1 MTSRSTGWIQD
12 PGRLENLIKV
22 VELFDHN
29 SQTHLDLLRNLIPQK
44 VLPQDGR
51 QTFINQLRSRN
62 GYNNNYPKIGY
73 KYLVGTAFTPR
84 SSARCNGIV
93 QTLIPGQRRPFISDW
108 PANNF
113 IRWAETLGL
122 IQYYPVDDAYSITS
136 FGLRLT
142 QVNNISSKFNVLKEG
157 LLQYP
162 PVTRILELL
171 CIEYDRTPH
180 NPLLTKFELGKELGF
195 RGEDGFTTY
204 PQHLVVQAIAT
215 NSGQRNRILTNWE
228 GSSDKYARMICGWL
242 MHQRIGWVEKSAKTV
257 PVNIAGRVFTTNI
270 PQSYKITIEGINA
283 FRESRARSRHQQVP
297 KRVFFEMLATK
308 GTDKSY
314 LRTRRALTIQCLKS
328 WRTLQQIQT
337 HLKNDRLS
345 NIPINVIQD
354 DITNFKRIGLNVL
367 SNKQNKF
374 RIADNIINLRIP
386 TLATPQ
392 LVPSYITQTKLR
404 LSGLINYIDH
414 SYFDLIDLGF
424 DGRQNKLYELRI
436 VELLNLI
443 NSLKAL
449 HLSGGNRPE
458 IIAYSPD
465 VNPNNGVIMDSKSY
479 RGGFN
484 IPNPERDKMI
494 RYINEY
500 NQKNPTLNSNRW
512 WENFRAPDYPQNLLK
527 YSFVSGNFIGQFL
540 SQIQYILTQ
549 TGINGG
555 AITSE
560 KLIEKANAV
569 LNPNISYT
577 INNLFNDL
585 GCNRLVQ

>member
-1 MTSRSTGWIQD
+1 M
-12 PGRLENLIKV
+12 K
-22 VELFDHN
+22 
-29 SQTHLDLLRNLIPQK
+29 LLRSLIPRK

-51 QTFINQLRSRN
+51 QTFINELRSRSGHN
-62 GYNNNYPKIGY
+62 SHPKIDY
-73 KYLVGTAFTPR
+73 KCLVGTAFTPR

-93 QTLIPGQRRPFISDW
+93 QALIPGQRRPFISDW

-113 IRWAETLGL
+113 IRWAETLGF

-136 FGLRLT
+136 FGLSLS
-142 QVNNISSKFNVLKEG
+142 QANNASSKFNVLKEA

-171 CIEYDRTPH
+171 YIEYNRTPQ
-180 NPLLTKFELGKELGF
+180 NPLLTKFELGRELGF

-204 PQHLVVQAIAT
+204 PQHLVVEAIVM
-215 NSGQRNRILTNWE
+215 NPRQKNQILTDWE

-242 MHQRIGWVEKSAKTV
+242 AHRQINWVEQSTKAVS
-257 PVNIAGRVFTTNI
+257 VNIGGQTFVTNI
-270 PQSYKITIEGINA
+270 PQSYRITVDGINA
-283 FRESRARSRHQQVP
+283 FRGSRARSRHQQIP

-308 GTDKSY
+308 GTDKGY
-314 LRTRRALTIQCLKS
+314 LRTRRALIIQYIRS

-337 HLKNDRLS
+337 HLRNKGLNK
-345 NIPINVIQD
+345 IPINIIQD
-354 DITNFKRIGLNVL
+354 DIGNFTRIGLNVL
-367 SNKQNKF
+367 PNRQNKF
-374 RIADNIINLRIP
+374 RIADNIIDLCIP
-386 TLATPQ
+386 TLAIPQ
-392 LVPSYITQTKLR
+392 LLPSHVSQTKLR
-404 LSGLINYIDH
+404 LSTRINYVGH

-424 DGRQNKLYELRI
+424 DSRQNRLYELRI

-443 NSLKAL
+443 GNLKAL

-458 IIAYSPD
+458 IIIYSPN
-465 VNPNNGVIMDSKSY
+465 VKPNNGAIMDAKSY
-479 RGGFN
+479 RIGFN
-484 IPNPERDKMI
+484 LPNSERDKMV

-500 NQKNPTLNSNRW
+500 NQKNPSLNNNRW
-512 WENFRAPDYPQNLLK
+512 WENFRVSNYPQTPIK

-540 SQIQYILTQ
+540 SQIQYILAQ

-560 KLIEKANAV
+560 KLIEKVDTV

-577 INNLFNDL
+577 INDFFNDL
-585 GCNRLVQ
+585 GCNGLV